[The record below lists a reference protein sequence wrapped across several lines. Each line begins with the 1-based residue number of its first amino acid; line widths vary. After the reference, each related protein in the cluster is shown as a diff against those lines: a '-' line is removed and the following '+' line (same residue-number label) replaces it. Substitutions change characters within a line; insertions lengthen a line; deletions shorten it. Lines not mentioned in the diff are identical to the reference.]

1 MSSLVQDLRFGARM
15 LVKKPGFTLVAALTL
30 ALGIGANTAIF
41 SLVYGALLRPLSFV
55 EPDRLVVPVSF
66 NRGRGDESSSV
77 TYADYLDWKNEN
89 VFESVAALNLLST
102 VDLTGGSGEPE
113 RVRVAEVT
121 GEYFEVMRAR
131 PVIGRTLMSNDYV
144 VGAPSRSVVISYGL
158 WTRRFGG
165 DASILD
171 QKIYLNG
178 RPYTVVGVMSENSI
192 WPENREVVFPMA
204 VGPNPGP
211 DLMRRD
217 NMIFSSI
224 ARLRPGQTIVEAD
237 AAMATIA
244 GRLEQEFPESRAGW
258 NNKAVGLREY
268 TVGKQLRLSLVVLL
282 AAVGFVLLIACV
294 NVANLSL
301 ARVFGRE
308 REMAI
313 RIALGA
319 GRGRLMRQLLTESL
333 ILSIVGGGAGCL
345 LGVWALELLLSIV
358 PADTPRLAEIRIDGL
373 VLGFSALISLGTA
386 ILCGLL
392 PAIQC
397 SRVDL
402 NESLKESARGATGGR
417 RAGFVRNLLVV
428 AEVSLSLALLI
439 GAGLMIRSFLR
450 VQQIDPG
457 LRVDRLVTMELIA
470 PSIRYSKSAQVIAV
484 YESLVD
490 RLRETP
496 GVESAAI
503 SSALPVGG
511 GGFYLGRSFLKEGQA
526 EPPAAPDY
534 QGQWNAVGPGYFE
547 TSGIRLIE
555 GREFDR
561 RDTQKGIQVI
571 IINQTIARRMF
582 PGESAIGKRI
592 KSWRDENVLREV
604 VGVVEDVRYFGRD
617 DEVRGC
623 VYVPHSQDWW
633 SAMVL
638 TVRTQS
644 DPASAIANIRGAIAS
659 VDKDMAVANISTM
672 VDAMNRSVASR
683 RVSAVLLAAFSVLA
697 LVLAVIGIYGVL
709 SYSVGQRTREIGI
722 RIGLGAGAIDVMRL
736 VVTQG
741 MKLALIGI
749 GVGLAMAFG
758 LTRLMASLLYE
769 VTATDPWTF
778 AVIPLVLAGVALVAC
793 LLPARRATKVDPI
806 VALRYE

>member
-1 MSSLVQDLRFGARM
+1 
-15 LVKKPGFTLVAALTL
+15 
-30 ALGIGANTAIF
+30 
-41 SLVYGALLRPLSFV
+41 
-55 EPDRLVVPVSF
+55 
-66 NRGRGDESSSV
+66 
-77 TYADYLDWKNEN
+77 
-89 VFESVAALNLLST
+89 
-102 VDLTGGSGEPE
+102 
-113 RVRVAEVT
+113 
-121 GEYFEVMRAR
+121 
-131 PVIGRTLMSNDYV
+131 
-144 VGAPSRSVVISYGL
+144 
-158 WTRRFGG
+158 
-165 DASILD
+165 
-171 QKIYLNG
+171 
-178 RPYTVVGVMSENSI
+178 
-192 WPENREVVFPMA
+192 
-204 VGPNPGP
+204 
-211 DLMRRD
+211 
-217 NMIFSSI
+217 
-224 ARLRPGQTIVEAD
+224 
-237 AAMATIA
+237 
-244 GRLEQEFPESRAGW
+244 
-258 NNKAVGLREY
+258 
-268 TVGKQLRLSLVVLL
+268 LVVLL

-345 LGVWALELLLSIV
+345 LGVWGLELLLSIV
-358 PADTPRLAEIRIDGL
+358 PADTPRLTEIRIDGL

-470 PSIRYSKSAQVIAV
+470 PSIRYPKSAQVIGV

-526 EPPAAPDY
+526 EPPASPDY
-534 QGQWNAVGPGYFE
+534 QGQWNAVGPRYFE

-659 VDKDMAVANISTM
+659 VDKDMAVANVSTM

-722 RIGLGAGAIDVMRL
+722 RIGLGARATDVMRL

-778 AVIPLVLAGVALVAC
+778 AVIPLVLAGVA
-793 LLPARRATKVDPI
+793 
-806 VALRYE
+806 